1 MAENRLQLY
10 KVTGETVEECRYQTY
25 AYERELQTL
34 VEKNME
40 LFFGVRF
47 IKSEYAITDGR
58 MDSIGLDEN
67 FSPVIFEYKRSLNE
81 NVINQGLFYLDW
93 LLDHKGNFKVLVQ
106 ETLGHDVAN
115 KIDWSQPSVICIASD
130 FTKFDLHAVKQINRN
145 IKLVKYICFDN
156 DLLSFEHLNAPTVLA
171 THQLVSTTEDDTDT
185 TSIAQPKYDINHLM
199 KVEKAP
205 DDIRAIYD
213 TVCEFAQELG
223 DDVVT
228 SQQKYY
234 LAFKRV
240 KNFLCVEVF
249 RKNVVLTLK
258 LDPKTEIIEKGF
270 SRDMSNIGHYGT
282 GDYQITITNQADVDR
297 ALPYIRKSYEQVS

>member
-1 MAENRLQLY
+1 M
-10 KVTGETVEECRYQTY
+10 
-25 AYERELQTL
+25 
-34 VEKNME
+34 
-40 LFFGVRF
+40 
-47 IKSEYAITDGR
+47 
-58 MDSIGLDEN
+58 
-67 FSPVIFEYKRSLNE
+67 
-81 NVINQGLFYLDW
+81 
-93 LLDHKGNFKVLVQ
+93 
-106 ETLGHDVAN
+106 
-115 KIDWSQPSVICIASD
+115 
-130 FTKFDLHAVKQINRN
+130 
-145 IKLVKYICFDN
+145 KYSCFDN
-156 DLLSFEHLNAPTVLA
+156 DILSFEHLNAPTVLA
-171 THQLVSTTEDDTDT
+171 MHQLVNTTEDDTDT
-185 TSIAQPKYDINHLM
+185 TSKAQPKYDINHQM

-223 DDVVT
+223 DDVVS